1 MNGALLNA
9 LEIPAPRMA
18 VQQSIVRRLK
28 KQLAETDAI
37 HQAAIA
43 QLAEIERLPQK
54 LLAQAFPPQGDVK

>member
-1 MNGALLNA
+1 
-9 LEIPAPRMA
+9 MA